1 MRVLGIDLAAK
12 ADNPTGFATWS
23 GGVIECWSEP
33 ADDRRVLR
41 LATRARV
48 VVIDAPLT
56 PSDGP
61 FRRRDER
68 FRELAPVLP
77 LTLPGMRKLLRRGVR
92 LAERLR
98 RRGVRVYETFPRAA
112 ERRLSLRGEWSD
124 EHARDAALCC
134 GVGVAI
140 VEGWAETFGREPRA
154 ALPGRRGT
162 LRVRARS
169 APPS

>member
-1 MRVLGIDLAAK
+1 MHVLGIDLAASP
-12 ADNPTGFATWS
+12 DNPTGFAAWS
-23 GGVIECWSEP
+23 GGAIECWSEP
-33 ADDRRVLR
+33 ADDRRVLS
-41 LATRARV
+41 LASRARV

-56 PSDGP
+56 PADGP

-77 LTLPGMRKLLRRGVR
+77 LTLPGMRRLLERGRR
-92 LAERLR
+92 LAEELLE
-98 RRGVRVYETFPRAA
+98 RGVRVYETFPRAA
-112 ERRLSLRGEWSD
+112 ERLLSLRGEAPD

-154 ALPGRRGT
+154 ALPVRRGT

-169 APPS
+169 APPV